1 MASADVRYDLGE
13 CYPRPRRLLLAP
25 ARAVRAD
32 LAFARPVTLLVSD
45 HNPGAAELAAEL
57 RAALLQAT
65 PPRARSSRSLAELR
79 FSVAAVSEAE
89 RETIG
94 MAAVLSRANP
104 AVPEA
109 AQQPGALFFL
119 LYLRDDTFAGE
130 AGERLAEQL
139 RLLRTLAT
147 PLVPQSWLARHP
159 RVLLVHERDR
169 ARGGCAEFGRF
180 FETTP
185 EDLVEGGL
193 YADIAVAFH
202 EEPFRQVSLALA
214 ARKLGACAN
223 I

>member
-1 MASADVRYDLGE
+1 ML
-13 CYPRPRRLLLAP
+13 P
-25 ARAVRAD
+25 
-32 LAFARPVTLLVSD
+32 TT
-45 HNPGAAELAAEL
+45 
-57 RAALLQAT
+57 QAT

-139 RLLRTLAT
+139 RLLRALAT
-147 PLVPQSWLARHP
+147 PLVPQSWS
-159 RVLLVHERDR
+159 V
-169 ARGGCAEFGRF
+169 
-180 FETTP
+180 
-185 EDLVEGGL
+185 
-193 YADIAVAFH
+193 
-202 EEPFRQVSLALA
+202 LALA
-214 ARKLGACAN
+214 ERVYIPPIPSLVGSPNDMTDK
-223 I
+223 

>member
-1 MASADVRYDLGE
+1 ML
-13 CYPRPRRLLLAP
+13 P
-25 ARAVRAD
+25 
-32 LAFARPVTLLVSD
+32 TT
-45 HNPGAAELAAEL
+45 
-57 RAALLQAT
+57 QAT

-139 RLLRTLAT
+139 RLLLAAGS
-147 PLVPQSWLARHP
+147 PFDP
-159 RVLLVHERDR
+159 RVLLAHETDR
-169 ARGGCAEFGRF
+169 VRSGCEFGRLCLS
-180 FETTP
+180 T
-185 EDLVEGGL
+185 
-193 YADIAVAFH
+193 AFM
-202 EEPFRQVSLALA
+202 
-214 ARKLGACAN
+214 